1 VAEIRPMTPDDWT
14 AVERIYA
21 DGVATRLATF
31 ETRTPSWSEF
41 DANRLTGHR
50 LVAVDGGRVVGWAAL
65 SQVSARECYA
75 GVAEHSVYVAEGARG
90 QGVGHMLLEA
100 LIASAEA
107 GGIWTIQTSI
117 FPENEASIALHEG
130 LGFRVVGHRERIAKL
145 DGSWRDIVLVE
156 RRSQLV
162 E

>member
-1 VAEIRPMTPDDWT
+1 MTPDDWT

-21 DGVATRLATF
+21 DGIATRLATF

-41 DANRLTGHR
+41 DANRLTEHR

-65 SQVSARECYA
+65 SQVSARKCYA

-117 FPENEASIALHEG
+117 FPENEASIA
-130 LGFRVVGHRERIAKL
+130 
-145 DGSWRDIVLVE
+145 
-156 RRSQLV
+156 
-162 E
+162 